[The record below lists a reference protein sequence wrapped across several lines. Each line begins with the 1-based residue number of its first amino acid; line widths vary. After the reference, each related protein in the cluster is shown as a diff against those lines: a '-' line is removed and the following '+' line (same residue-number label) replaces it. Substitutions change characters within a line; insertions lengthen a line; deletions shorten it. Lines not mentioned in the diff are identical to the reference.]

1 MTTARIC
8 SILALLILFHSLA
21 AADDKLRLIIP
32 EPSTVYLQEGKRTA
46 SLIFSLAA
54 NTEPPAK
61 ESITLTDAYSG
72 TNKISAGNMHFEWQG
87 SLIQSSSVQVLTGQI
102 SVEDS
107 AVLEPEAEYKG
118 ALIFASPDN
127 APQQV
132 IKFTLVEHSAASVEV
147 SPDKIDAIA
156 DPLQLGTIA
165 LRLRNTG
172 KTAITKVEA
181 EPFNLT
187 DTQHGN
193 RTPGARQTVDIGHEV
208 WSPWQYRTV
217 QVNLPQPV
225 LAGAY
230 TGTLNLIL
238 NGRNYNSVPLTV
250 RSRGP
255 RYIIPYLPLILFVV
269 ILAAGGGLSW
279 LLELWFS
286 GGGLKRAEANVSL
299 RNSQQAFLDF
309 RSFLDKWEAPHD
321 FHNLTQTRV
330 HLLTDLALLEGVVAR
345 ARSTDPDQLAKE
357 AAEFAV
363 HAVLDSVLET
373 YIKVAA
379 TLLAS
384 NSTDLPAAI
393 ADFDAVAPNISA
405 DQYRT
410 ALDDKLKKHTAPHPP
425 SPPAAIR
432 VAAVT
437 TLTTSQAASAKDYEK
452 EIILM
457 SWLQRGVIILVVLL
471 VAVETKY
478 IGNFTFGSARDYI
491 EVFLWSLGLTQTGTQ
506 MLAKA
511 RSSRP

>member
-1 MTTARIC
+1 MTTSHIR
-8 SILALLILFHSLA
+8 SMLALLILFPFLA
-21 AADDKLRLIIP
+21 AADDKLKLIIP

-46 SLIFSLAA
+46 SLIFSLVA

-61 ESITLTDAYSG
+61 QSITLTDAYGS
-72 TNKISAGNMHFEWQG
+72 TNKIPAGNMHFEWQG
-87 SLIQSSSVQVLTGQI
+87 SPIRSSSVQVLPGQI
-102 SVEDS
+102 SVEDC

-118 ALIFASPDN
+118 ALIFAWPEN
-127 APQQV
+127 ASQQV

-147 SPDKIDAIA
+147 SPDKIDAIS

-181 EPFNLT
+181 EPLNLT
-187 DTQHGN
+187 DAQHGN

-208 WSPWQYRTV
+208 WSPWQYRIV

-230 TGTLNLIL
+230 TGTLNLIV

-255 RYIIPYLPLILFVV
+255 RYFIPCLPLILFVG
-269 ILAAGGGLSW
+269 ILAAGAGVSW
-279 LLELWFS
+279 QLEHWFS
-286 GGGLKRAEANVSL
+286 GGGLKRAQANVSL
-299 RNSQQAFLDF
+299 RYSQQAFLDF
-309 RSFLDKWEAPHD
+309 RSFLDEWEAQHNL
-321 FHNLTQTRV
+321 HNLTQTRV

-345 ARSTDPDQLAKE
+345 GRSTDPDQLAKE
-357 AAEFAV
+357 AAEFAL
-363 HAVLDSVLET
+363 HASLDSILET
-373 YIKVAA
+373 YIKSAT

-384 NSTDLPAAI
+384 NPADLAAAV
-393 ADFDAVAPNISA
+393 ADFDTVASNIPP
-405 DQYRT
+405 DQYRAT
-410 ALDDKLKKHTAPHPP
+410 LDDKLKQHTAPHPA
-425 SPPAAIR
+425 SAPATMR

-437 TLTTSQAASAKDYEK
+437 TLATSQAASPEDFEK
-452 EIILM
+452 EIIFM
-457 SWLQRGVIILVVLL
+457 SRLQRGAIILVVLL
-471 VAVETKY
+471 VALETKY
-478 IGNFTFGSARDYI
+478 IGNFTFGSAKDYI

-506 MLAKA
+506 ILAKA